1 MKKKDFLTLRDY
13 SPEEI
18 SSLIDDAILLK
29 KLRQRGR
36 TVLPYL
42 SGLNVAMIFEK
53 PSTRTRASFSVAV
66 AELGAT
72 PISYSAQELQ
82 LSRGE
87 PVKDVARVLS
97 RYHHALAARVFRHSD
112 LVELATFASV
122 PVINLLS
129 DLYHPLQALADYMT
143 IREKKGRIKGVK
155 IAFVGDGRD
164 NVFNSLAI
172 AGVKL
177 GARVRVASPKEF
189 APDESLL
196 GEDVAAKIEVFEDPA
211 EAVRDVDVVYT
222 DVFVS
227 MGQEKER
234 EERMRVFLP
243 RYQVNKELLKNV
255 GRDDYIVMHCLPA
268 HRGEEITDDVIE
280 SPQSVVFDE
289 AENRLH
295 TSKAVLLYLLNPLWS
310 KNLE

>member
-1 MKKKDFLTLRDY
+1 VHKRDFLTLRDY
-13 SPEEI
+13 TPEEI
-18 SSLIDDAILLK
+18 RLLIDDAILLK
-29 KLRQRGR
+29 RLRQHGK

-42 SGLNVAMIFEK
+42 TGLNIAMIFEK
-53 PSTRTRASFSVAV
+53 PSTRTRASFTVAIE
-66 AELGAT
+66 ELGAF

-87 PVKDVARVLS
+87 PVKDLGRVLS

-112 LVELATFASV
+112 LVELAKFSSV

-129 DLYHPLQALADYMT
+129 DQYHPLQALADYMT
-143 IREKKGRIKGVK
+143 IMEKKGRIEGVK

-177 GARVRVASPKEF
+177 GAKVRVA
-189 APDESLL
+189 APRQYGPDPGVL
-196 GEDVAAKIEVFEDPA
+196 GEEIYRRIEVYEDPF
-211 EAVRDVDVVYT
+211 EAVRDVDVIYT

-234 EERMRVFLP
+234 EERIKTFLP
-243 RYQVNKELLKNV
+243 RYQVNAELLKRV

-295 TSKAVLLYLLNPLWS
+295 TSKAVLLYLLNPHWRQRI
-310 KNLE
+310 

>member
-196 GEDVAAKIEVFEDPA
+196 GEDVAAKIEVFDDPA